1 MPEVPV
7 GFENGRKAGAS
18 SSSSAS
24 SFLAAL
30 CDANLGGRLNKRLS
44 TGSESD
50 DESAELE
57 SAASDDEAF
66 FVFDKPVV
74 FDVMICGLGRVVDGG
89 DMESR
94 CKVAFIGRGLVCG
107 KGLPCIVC
115 AEDVLL
121 SGAPANL
128 V

>member
-1 MPEVPV
+1 VPE
-7 GFENGRKAGAS
+7 GLENGRKAGAS

-30 CDANLGGRLNKRLS
+30 CEVNRGGRLNKRLS

-50 DESAELE
+50 EESAELE

-66 FVFDKPVV
+66 FALDKPAVFDDMVWE
-74 FDVMICGLGRVVDGG
+74 LGRIVDGG
-89 DMESR
+89 DIESR
-94 CKVAFIGRGLVCG
+94 CRVAFIGRGLVCG
-107 KGLPCIVC
+107 RGLPCMVC

-121 SGAPANL
+121 SGGATESI
-128 V
+128 